1 MRKNSPVLSRNVNS
15 SSLTL
20 PILFLGV
27 LSHFDQFLPR
37 IQFGKPVNPDGSPMS
52 ATGASKPADVSG
64 FSYLKRDLVRL
75 LGVLAHGVKEVQER
89 TRAAGGLPVVMNLC
103 VVDERN
109 PCASI
114 HH

>member
-1 MRKNSPVLSRNVNS
+1 M
-15 SSLTL
+15 
-20 PILFLGV
+20 LG
-27 LSHFDQFLPR
+27 LFDQFLPR
-37 IQFGKPVNPDGSPMS
+37 IQFGKAVNHDGSPMS
-52 ATGASKPADVSG
+52 VGTGTGASKTADVTG

-109 PCASI
+109 PCTCI
-114 HH
+114 YH

>member
-1 MRKNSPVLSRNVNS
+1 M
-15 SSLTL
+15 
-20 PILFLGV
+20 LG
-27 LSHFDQFLPR
+27 LFDQFLPR
-37 IQFGKPVNPDGSPMS
+37 IQFGKPVNADGSPAS
-52 ATGASKPADVSG
+52 AGGSSSSIGAAGKVADVSG

-75 LGVLAHGVKEVQER
+75 LGVLAHGVKEVQDR

-109 PCASI
+109 PCMPS